1 MFTHFHYT
9 NVVQIINNRNCA
21 CKRTLHIGIH
31 AAQYTTICSL
41 MSLNFHAC
49 VIAAGAHS
57 EEILPFRS
65 VRQLGRFPQKLVAMG

>member
-1 MFTHFHYT
+1 
-9 NVVQIINNRNCA
+9 
-21 CKRTLHIGIH
+21 
-31 AAQYTTICSL
+31 

-65 VRQLGRFPQKLVAMG
+65 VRQLGRFPQKLVAMGYNKGEALR